1 MTQLQ
6 AAAAT
11 RLEKTARDN
20 GFDCEVP
27 AEGAWLPFVSTQVPL
42 RVWLTAGD
50 ERLTVAF
57 SQVNVFRDLAHEG
70 DKTTEGL
77 PAGAVGAIAVDSF
90 ESLHHVVRRA
100 FQLSKTLPDEL
111 LHRFESDAAKL
122 PRSTEAERMVV
133 QRVGQDI
140 FREGLLDYWDC
151 RCAMSGLAVQELL
164 CASHIKPWARCETD
178 AERLNVFNGL
188 LLAPHLDALFDK
200 GFITVEDD
208 GSVRVSVLLPP
219 EDRARLGLDR
229 PLSVAR
235 LSPAHLEFLRYHRAT
250 IFRGF
255 ERTHP
260 EVQRE
265 EGPSSRLGSKDGS
278 QLERSSTLFDC
289 YVGVDYSGAETPTSR
304 LPGLRVFVATPAG
317 EPEEQRSADGFN
329 WTRKSLAEW
338 LVQRLCGPERVV
350 VGIDHAFSFPLA
362 YFERHGIDRQWP
374 TFLDDFCARWP
385 TDADGVW
392 VRDIREGRI
401 GAGASRSGEV
411 SWFRQTE
418 LAARGSKP
426 VFRFD
431 VEGQVAASTHA
442 GLPWLR
448 FIRQR
453 CPKVHFWP
461 FDGWDV
467 PLGSS
472 VIAEVYP
479 SLWRAAYPRQTQF
492 SVHQHDAYV
501 VACWLRDADRGGE
514 LLRHLR
520 SLQQDSDRSVAEIE
534 GWILS
539 VPPTGRG

>member
-122 PRSTEAERMVV
+122 PRLYEAERMVV

-208 GSVRVSVLLPP
+208 GSVRVSVSAPRGP
-219 EDRARLGLDR
+219 RSARARSAAQCCSTIPR
-229 PLSVAR
+229 PLGIPAIPPSDDLQRIKLRIRKSNAR
-235 LSPAHLEFLRYHRAT
+235 RGRRRDLARRTAHSWNGRR
-250 IFRGF
+250 
-255 ERTHP
+255 
-260 EVQRE
+260 
-265 EGPSSRLGSKDGS
+265 
-278 QLERSSTLFDC
+278 RSSTAMSALITR
-289 YVGVDYSGAETPTSR
+289 APKR
-304 LPGLRVFVATPAG
+304 LP
-317 EPEEQRSADGFN
+317 
-329 WTRKSLAEW
+329 
-338 LVQRLCGPERVV
+338 
-350 VGIDHAFSFPLA
+350 
-362 YFERHGIDRQWP
+362 
-374 TFLDDFCARWP
+374 
-385 TDADGVW
+385 
-392 VRDIREGRI
+392 
-401 GAGASRSGEV
+401 
-411 SWFRQTE
+411 
-418 LAARGSKP
+418 RG
-426 VFRFD
+426 
-431 VEGQVAASTHA
+431 
-442 GLPWLR
+442 
-448 FIRQR
+448 
-453 CPKVHFWP
+453 
-461 FDGWDV
+461 
-467 PLGSS
+467 
-472 VIAEVYP
+472 Y
-479 SLWRAAYPRQTQF
+479 RA
-492 SVHQHDAYV
+492 
-501 VACWLRDADRGGE
+501 
-514 LLRHLR
+514 
-520 SLQQDSDRSVAEIE
+520 
-534 GWILS
+534 
-539 VPPTGRG
+539 